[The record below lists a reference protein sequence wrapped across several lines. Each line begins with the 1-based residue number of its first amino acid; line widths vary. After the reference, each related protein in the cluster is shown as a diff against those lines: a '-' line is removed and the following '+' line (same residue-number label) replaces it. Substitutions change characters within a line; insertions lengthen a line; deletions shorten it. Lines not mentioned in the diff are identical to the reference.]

1 MAVYLKK
8 FNTTQ
13 EHTNY
18 TRSAQYVEPYAS
30 VVDDG
35 TDIETSD
42 IYYNQYNYN
51 SHIITY
57 DKNSNE
63 LTWGYGNPDGVGKSG
78 FNTNYQNVK
87 CQYLACTER
96 PKKLKVIN
104 STSFKVGLACYD
116 SSTICRAKGFYASS
130 ASGYSTTAVYN
141 LTSSNW
147 PDSIVKFFIFIWDK
161 PGLTWPKNNNWSVQ
175 LIY

>member
-30 VVDDG
+30 AISDD
-35 TDIETSD
+35 EVYFN
-42 IYYNQYNYN
+42 IYDYN

-78 FNTNYQNVK
+78 FTTYQNVK

-147 PDSIVKFFIFIWDK
+147 PDSVVKFFIFIWDK